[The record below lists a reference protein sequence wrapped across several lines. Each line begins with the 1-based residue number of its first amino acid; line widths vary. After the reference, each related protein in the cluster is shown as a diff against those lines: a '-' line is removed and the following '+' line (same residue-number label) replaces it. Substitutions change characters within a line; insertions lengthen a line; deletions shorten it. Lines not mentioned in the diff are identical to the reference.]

1 MIRWGNG
8 DCACIVEADHRFE
21 LIAGLGMGGEV
32 HMMEVRDVPLQLQC
46 TDGVKGIVR

>member
-1 MIRWGNG
+1 MNAHVLLRRTI
-8 DCACIVEADHRFE
+8 EFE

-46 TDGVKGIVR
+46 TDGLKGIVR